1 MRPALRL
8 LAVASKPASKF
19 LEPGAPTGIT
29 GLFTHAAPRS
39 TLLYLYSSTLE
50 KLQTLPESSVYRQSA
65 EALTRHRMSI
75 IERVKPAGLAEWQT
89 RVAQTVDAHPE
100 AFRKIPITTQS
111 GEKEYNVVWKPSA
124 QEGAKTAPEW
134 DDEAPGKPMM
144 EGPRSEEE
152 QIQQLGRMA
161 RDPVEEHRVIPR
173 IEPEPSLTAEQVQEI
188 EGEVGSGL
196 IEEVIQVAEGE
207 LELVHKMAEAKV
219 WEDLEEK
226 PVEGQWT
233 YFERDTHTGTT
244 QAS

>member
-1 MRPALRL
+1 
-8 LAVASKPASKF
+8 
-19 LEPGAPTGIT
+19 
-29 GLFTHAAPRS
+29 
-39 TLLYLYSSTLE
+39 
-50 KLQTLPESSVYRQSA
+50 
-65 EALTRHRMSI
+65 
-75 IERVKPAGLAEWQT
+75 
-89 RVAQTVDAHPE
+89 
-100 AFRKIPITTQS
+100 QS

-124 QEGAKTAPEW
+124 EEGVKTAPEW

-207 LELVHKMAEAKV
+207 LELVHRMAEAKV

-226 PVEGQWT
+226 PAEGQWT

>member
-29 GLFTHAAPRS
+29 GLFTHSAPRS

-111 GEKEYNVVWKPSA
+111 GEKEYNVVWKP
-124 QEGAKTAPEW
+124 
-134 DDEAPGKPMM
+134 
-144 EGPRSEEE
+144 
-152 QIQQLGRMA
+152 
-161 RDPVEEHRVIPR
+161 
-173 IEPEPSLTAEQVQEI
+173 
-188 EGEVGSGL
+188 
-196 IEEVIQVAEGE
+196 
-207 LELVHKMAEAKV
+207 
-219 WEDLEEK
+219 
-226 PVEGQWT
+226 
-233 YFERDTHTGTT
+233 
-244 QAS
+244 